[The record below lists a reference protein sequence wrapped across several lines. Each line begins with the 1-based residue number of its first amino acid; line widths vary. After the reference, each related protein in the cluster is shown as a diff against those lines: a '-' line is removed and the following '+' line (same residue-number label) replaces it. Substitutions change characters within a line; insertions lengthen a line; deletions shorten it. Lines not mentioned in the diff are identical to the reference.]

1 MIQKQEDTNY
11 CSIDEVYTKVT
22 EDVVDAVNS
31 NQAGLYLITAQTAV
45 GKTSAY
51 CNIVEEDTSRR
62 YLIAVPTNML
72 KRQVYSKLK
81 FYADVYATPSY
92 DEIGLPKYITDL
104 IQYEYSRGYMGAAS
118 RIIRQFKK
126 ENRSKEHPYMI
137 ADVDRLI
144 VGEDAGLECKTA
156 SAFNADQWKDG
167 AVPRHYLL
175 QCYHY
180 MAVTGKRNWYIAV
193 VVLGQGFQYAKL
205 EWDEKVISDLIA
217 VEGDFWFNHVIPNA
231 MPAADGSNATDQVLD
246 QLYGSKT
253 MPAVIRLDGFEKRL
267 ARRNEIGEQ
276 LKLLEQEQKQIDQE
290 VKMYMG
296 SHETAICEGFKV
308 SWQSVISSRLDTKRI
323 KVEQPELYQEY
334 LTESTSRKF
343 TVKAA

>member
-1 MIQKQEDTNY
+1 MCEKKSLAGVSHEDWLRLRKTGIGG
-11 CSIDEVYTKVT
+11 S
-22 EDVVDAVNS
+22 DAG
-31 NQAGLYLITAQTAV
+31 AICGLNPYSSPV
-45 GKTSAY
+45 RVFVEKTSDQIEKMDSEAMRQGRDL
-51 CNIVEEDTSRR
+51 EEYVARR
-62 YLIAVPTNML
+62 FME
-72 KRQVYSKLK
+72 
-81 FYADVYATPSY
+81 AT
-92 DEIGLPKYITDL
+92 G
-104 IQYEYSRGYMGAAS
+104 
-118 RIIRQFKK
+118 KK
-126 ENRSKEHPYMI
+126 VRRSNFMYRSKEHPYMI

-231 MPAADGSNATDQVLD
+231 MPVADGSNATDQVLD

-308 SWQSVISSRLDTKRI
+308 SWQSVTSSRLDTKRI
-323 KVEQPELYQEY
+323 KVEQPELYREY

>member
-1 MIQKQEDTNY
+1 MCEKKSLAGVSHEDWLRLRKTGIGG
-11 CSIDEVYTKVT
+11 S
-22 EDVVDAVNS
+22 DAG
-31 NQAGLYLITAQTAV
+31 AICGLNPYSSPV
-45 GKTSAY
+45 RVFVEKTSDQIEKMDSEAMRQGRDL
-51 CNIVEEDTSRR
+51 EEYVARR
-62 YLIAVPTNML
+62 FME
-72 KRQVYSKLK
+72 
-81 FYADVYATPSY
+81 AT
-92 DEIGLPKYITDL
+92 G
-104 IQYEYSRGYMGAAS
+104 
-118 RIIRQFKK
+118 KK
-126 ENRSKEHPYMI
+126 VRRSNFMYRSKEHPYMI
-137 ADVDRLI
+137 VDVDRLI

-180 MAVTGKRNWYIAV
+180 MAVTGKHNWYIAV

-308 SWQSVISSRLDTKRI
+308 SWQSVTSSRLDTKRI

-334 LTESTSRKF
+334 LTESTNRKF

>member
-1 MIQKQEDTNY
+1 MCEKKSLAGVSHEDWLRLRKTGIGG
-11 CSIDEVYTKVT
+11 S
-22 EDVVDAVNS
+22 DAG
-31 NQAGLYLITAQTAV
+31 AICGLNPYSSPV
-45 GKTSAY
+45 RVFVEKTSDQIEKMDSEAMRQGRDL
-51 CNIVEEDTSRR
+51 EEYVAKRFMEATGKKVRR
-62 YLIAVPTNML
+62 SNFMY
-72 KRQVYSKLK
+72 
-81 FYADVYATPSY
+81 
-92 DEIGLPKYITDL
+92 
-104 IQYEYSRGYMGAAS
+104 
-118 RIIRQFKK
+118 
-126 ENRSKEHPYMI
+126 RSKEHPYMI

-308 SWQSVISSRLDTKRI
+308 SWQSVTSSRLDTKRI

-343 TVKAA
+343 TVKAG